1 MAIDLLQSFLQK
13 GNQISQGQNSSVSQ
27 AAREQQSNMAGQ
39 DVLRAIKALKA
50 GQTIQGEILSVKGD
64 HVQLEVLK
72 DVIIDARLSG
82 ALSLTP
88 GNNMTFQVKGNQGGS
103 LSLLPLFTNISADP
117 NIIKALDMAGIVVNE
132 RTTEMVQQMM
142 ERGMSI
148 NKQSLFEMYREII
161 GHKDSP
167 VSDIVGLKHMN
178 MVVTEDNLQQYQLY
192 RNNEHML
199 STTFSDMGKEL
210 GTQIFTLMSQG
221 KGDVAL
227 PLLHQIRNIFATDVV
242 SQDNMQTQDTQVS
255 GGKNLLI
262 TEDMLL
268 KSPGEQVASDKM
280 GMPDASVQETLLNDS
295 NGTIAKSADQ
305 ASDPWRQLIN
315 FVSNN
320 RVSPRIVSVFEKI
333 WNNEVNKNWM
343 LTMDELPE
351 KEKVQALYDKV
362 DRQVK
367 QLESVLEEHSLSQTA
382 AGKSVHTASAN
393 IDFMQ
398 QLNQLHAYVQIP
410 MKMSQQNAD
419 GELYVFTNKKSFSR
433 EDGKVSA
440 LLHLDMEYLGKM
452 DIYVALEDVKVST
465 QFYLEKEEYLD
476 FIEKHM
482 DILTS
487 RLQKRG
493 YQCTVKATLRKE
505 GEDESV
511 LKKIENSAGGQVLL
525 STQAFDMRA

>member
-13 GNQISQGQNSSVSQ
+13 GNQVSRGQNSSIVQ
-27 AAREQQSNMAGQ
+27 AAKEQQSNMASQ
-39 DVLRAIKALKA
+39 EVLRAIKALKA
-50 GQTIQGEILSVKGD
+50 GQTIQGEILSIKGD
-64 HVQLEVLK
+64 QVQLEVLK

-88 GNNMTFQVKGNQGGS
+88 GSNMTFQVKGNQGGS

-117 NIIKALDMAGIVVNE
+117 NILKALDMAGIAVTE

-178 MVVTEDNLQQYQLY
+178 MAVTEDNLHQYQLY

-199 STTFSDMGKEL
+199 SNTFSDMGKAL
-210 GTQIFTLMSQG
+210 GTQLFTLASQG

-227 PLLHQIRNIFATDVV
+227 QLLHQIKNIFSGDVA
-242 SQDNMQTQDTQVS
+242 SQDNMKSQETQLS
-255 GGKNLLI
+255 GGNHLLI
-262 TEDMLL
+262 TEEGLL
-268 KSPGEQVASDKM
+268 KSAKEQTVSDKVEILDIPGKESSLTDGNAATKSVEQV
-280 GMPDASVQETLLNDS
+280 
-295 NGTIAKSADQ
+295 SA
-305 ASDPWRQLIN
+305 PWKQLMN

-320 RVSPRIVSVFEKI
+320 RISPRITSVFEKI
-333 WNNEVNKNWM
+333 WNNEVNKHWM
-343 LTMDELPE
+343 LNLDELPV
-351 KEKVQALYDKV
+351 KEKVQELYEKV
-362 DRQVK
+362 ERHVK
-367 QLESVLEEHSLSQTA
+367 QLEGVLEEHSLSQTA
-382 AGKSVHTASAN
+382 AGKTVHTASAN

-410 MKMSQQNAD
+410 MKMSHQNAD

-433 EDGKVSA
+433 EDGRVSA

-476 FIEKHM
+476 FIEEHM
-482 DILTS
+482 DTLTS

-505 GEDESV
+505 GDEGSV
-511 LKKIENSAGGQVLL
+511 LKKIQDSAGGQVLL